1 MRRQVGLGA
10 AVGLVVSM
18 RSWSSNSAA
27 HLVSIF
33 PDGLTFILLAIL
45 VAAAVRSSVRMGE
58 AQGLSATLRI
68 GMTIGAAAGVVF
80 GSSIGLLG
88 TFQFSGVA
96 PGLLAFGFLTA
107 FGSALACG
115 AVSAVLVERLT

>member
-1 MRRQVGLGA
+1 MRRQIGLGA

-18 RSWSSNSAA
+18 RSWSGPRAT

-45 VAAAVRSSVRMGE
+45 IAAAVRFSVRRTGSRG
-58 AQGLSATLRI
+58 QSSALRI
-68 GMTIGAAAGVVF
+68 GVTIGAAAGVVF

-88 TFQFSGVA
+88 TFQFSSVA

-115 AVSAVLVERLT
+115 AVSAALVERLT